1 MNQYVGI
8 AWNIVNIMALLMI
21 LTFYTY
27 FNIKLL
33 VRMFIGHRLEFE
45 GHSRKHIAN
54 VVTTALCILIFLY
67 QDFIWLLNYSCEAAT
82 TDQQYKKSFCEKL

>member
-8 AWNIVNIMALLMI
+8 AWNIVDIMALLMI

-33 VRMFIGHRLEFE
+33 VRMYMGHRLEFE
-45 GHSRKHIAN
+45 IHAHKKIAN
-54 VVTTALCILIFLY
+54 VVTTAICILIFLY

-82 TDQQYKKSFCEKL
+82 TDREY